1 MEKKYTVCIA
11 GGGSR
16 YTPGILDTLAAE
28 MYRFPIGKIIL
39 YDIEEERQDRV
50 EVYGKILMNVMS
62 DGIVLT
68 QDRAD
73 GTSGSIA
80 LGKDDIEKLA
90 KGLFFKKNE
99 FFQSV
104 PPQKATVAPAFS
116 LPVVSPK
123 KPASYMEQEK
133 MKHKQAYSKWTDE
146 EEKRLTDEFKA
157 GMSFAEM
164 ATLHDR
170 GEGAIKSRLIQLGLI
185 TE

>member
-1 MEKKYTVCIA
+1 MKKNNKLSYVNSI
-11 GGGSR
+11 
-16 YTPGILDTLAAE
+16 
-28 MYRFPIGKIIL
+28 
-39 YDIEEERQDRV
+39 
-50 EVYGKILMNVMS
+50 YGKILMNVMS

-123 KPASYMEQEK
+123 KSASYMEQEK

>member
-1 MEKKYTVCIA
+1 MKKIDKPSYIN
-11 GGGSR
+11 
-16 YTPGILDTLAAE
+16 GI
-28 MYRFPIGKIIL
+28 
-39 YDIEEERQDRV
+39 
-50 EVYGKILMNVMS
+50 YGKILMIILS

-68 QDRAD
+68 QERMD

-90 KGLFFKKNE
+90 KGLFAKKKD
-99 FFQSV
+99 FFPSAA
-104 PPQKATVAPAFS
+104 PQKATVAPAFAMPV
-116 LPVVSPK
+116 LPLLPK
-123 KPASYMEQEK
+123 KPASHMEQEK
-133 MKHKQAYSKWTDE
+133 EKHKQAYSKWTDE

-157 GMSFAEM
+157 GMSFADM

>member
-1 MEKKYTVCIA
+1 MKKNNKPSYVN
-11 GGGSR
+11 
-16 YTPGILDTLAAE
+16 GI
-28 MYRFPIGKIIL
+28 
-39 YDIEEERQDRV
+39 
-50 EVYGKILMNVMS
+50 YGKIVLNVMS

-68 QDRAD
+68 QERMD

-90 KGLFFKKNE
+90 KGLFAKKKD
-99 FFQSV
+99 FFPSAA
-104 PPQKATVAPAFS
+104 PQKATVAPAFAMPV
-116 LPVVSPK
+116 LPLLPK
-123 KPASYMEQEK
+123 KPASHMEQEK
-133 MKHKQAYSKWTDE
+133 EKHKQAYSKWTDE

-157 GMSFAEM
+157 GMSFADM

>member
-1 MEKKYTVCIA
+1 MKKNNKPSYVN
-11 GGGSR
+11 
-16 YTPGILDTLAAE
+16 GI
-28 MYRFPIGKIIL
+28 
-39 YDIEEERQDRV
+39 
-50 EVYGKILMNVMS
+50 YGKIVLNVMS

-73 GTSGSIA
+73 GTAGSIA

-90 KGLFFKKNE
+90 KGLFAKKKD
-99 FFQSV
+99 FFPSA
-104 PPQKATVAPAFS
+104 PPQKTAAIPAFAM
-116 LPVVSPK
+116 PVVPLAPK
-123 KPASYMEQEK
+123 KPASHMEQEK
-133 MKHKQAYSKWTDE
+133 EKHKQAYSKWTDE

-157 GMSFAEM
+157 GKSFAEM